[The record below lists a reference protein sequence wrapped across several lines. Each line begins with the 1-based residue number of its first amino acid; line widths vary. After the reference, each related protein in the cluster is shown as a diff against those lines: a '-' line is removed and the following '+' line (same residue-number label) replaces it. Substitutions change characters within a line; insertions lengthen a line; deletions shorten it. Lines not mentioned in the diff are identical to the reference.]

1 MNQNIRSIFTK
12 AKTIEQGDIL
22 RIGLPVAGFALLT
35 AIGAL
40 IRIPLPF
47 TPVPITMQT
56 FFVLLS
62 GVILGGRKGSLSQ
75 IVYVSAGVVG
85 LPVFAGM
92 TSGIALLSGATGG
105 FLAGFIV
112 APKVVGLIL
121 GESAERRRLILA
133 LIAGTSAIFLLGNI
147 WLLILMNGD
156 ILKTLSFGLIPFLPG
171 ALIKIGLVVA
181 VVEAMRHRKKNK

>member
-1 MNQNIRSIFTK
+1 LNQNIRSIFTK

-22 RIGLPVAGFALLT
+22 RIGLYVAGFALLT

-133 LIAGTSAIFLLGNI
+133 LIAGTAAIFLLGNI

-156 ILKTLSFGLIPFLPG
+156 ILKTLSLGLIPFLPG